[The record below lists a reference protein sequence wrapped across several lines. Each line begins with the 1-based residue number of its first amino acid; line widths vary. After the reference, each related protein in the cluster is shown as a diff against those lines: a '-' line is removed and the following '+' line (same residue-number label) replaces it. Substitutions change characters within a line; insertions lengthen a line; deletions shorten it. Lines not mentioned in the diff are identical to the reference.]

1 VLDLRIFGL
10 FMDEGGFLLLAQ
22 LVQLGLFHFGNV
34 LGFFLLLQVLP
45 QVLFSSQ
52 VRVIL
57 GLGYSV

>member
-1 VLDLRIFGL
+1 MGK
-10 FMDEGGFLLLAQ
+10 GGFLLLAQ
-22 LVQLGLFHFGNV
+22 LVQLGLFHFGNI